1 MSGYA
6 LLQTTLLKCK
16 THNDVTCTC
25 ISHMTSVIVYFSSVS
40 HSFKVEIN
48 IRVVC
53 TYFEFLWHKITAC
66 IGYCAIS
73 ISMCGA
79 ASLP

>member
-6 LLQTTLLKCK
+6 LLQTILLKCK
-16 THNDVTCTC
+16 THNDVTC
-25 ISHMTSVIVYFSSVS
+25 ISRMISVIVYFSSVS

-48 IRVVC
+48 VRVVC
-53 TYFEFLWHKITAC
+53 T
-66 IGYCAIS
+66 IS